1 MHAALSIVGN
11 LLQVGCVLEMVKTK
25 AARNAIDPR
34 KVHEFLAAVFEEDLH
49 AQRVFSLATG
59 VVGVMHAA
67 AASIHAIGIGLAAAT
82 GRETKHA
89 IKQVDRLLSNRGV
102 KVWELFEPWVRF
114 VLGDRD
120 EAVVALDWTE
130 FAADAQSTIAL
141 HLITTHGRA
150 TPLMWLTVEKQ
161 YLEGRRN
168 EYEDRL
174 LERLREIVPLD
185 VKVTVL
191 ADRGFGDQKLYAGL
205 RDIGFDYVIRFREGI
220 KVTSADGETRAAAD
234 WVGSN
239 GQARLLRDAR
249 VTNTKSTV
257 PAVVCTKAKAM
268 KDAWCL
274 ASSRT
279 DQTAAQ
285 IVKLYGRRFTI
296 EESFRDTKD
305 LKFGLGLSATHIGT
319 PARRDRLL
327 LLVAAAQ
334 ALLTL
339 LGAAAEDEEL
349 DRHTKASTVKRRT
362 HSLYRQ
368 GCIWYQLLPTLR
380 EDWLLRLMR
389 RFGEL
394 VTQHAVFSEL
404 FGIL

>member
-1 MHAALSIVGN
+1 MHVLLSIASE
-11 LLQVGCVLEMVKTK
+11 LLQVGCMLTMVKTK
-25 AARNAIDPR
+25 AARHAVDPR
-34 KVHEFLAAVFEEDLH
+34 KVHEFLAGLFEADVH

-102 KVWELFEPWVRF
+102 KVWDLFEPWVRF

-130 FAADAQSTIAL
+130 FAADSQATIAL

-150 TPLMWLTVEKQ
+150 TPLLWLTVEKSK
-161 YLEGRRN
+161 LEGRRN

-185 VKVTVL
+185 MKVTVL
-191 ADRGFGDQKLYAGL
+191 ADRAFGDQKLYAGL
-205 RDIGFDYVIRFREGI
+205 RDVGFDYVIRFREGI
-220 KVTSADGETRAAAD
+220 KVTSADGEARAAAD
-234 WVGSN
+234 WVGPK
-239 GQARLLRDAR
+239 GQARLLRDAQ
-249 VTNTKSTV
+249 VTNAKATV
-257 PAVVCTKAKAM
+257 PVVVCTKAKAM
-268 KDAWCL
+268 KDTWCL
-274 ASSRT
+274 ASSRA

-305 LKFGLGLSATHIGT
+305 LRFGLGMSATHIGT

-327 LLVAAAQ
+327 LLVAVAQ
-334 ALLTL
+334 ALLTM
-339 LGAAAEDEEL
+339 LGAAAEAEDL
-349 DRHTKASTVKRRT
+349 DRHTKASTVKKRT

-380 EDWLLRLMR
+380 DDWLIRLMR
-389 RFGEL
+389 KFGEL

-404 FGIL
+404 YGIL

>member
-1 MHAALSIVGN
+1 M
-11 LLQVGCVLEMVKTK
+11 LEMVKTK
-25 AARNAIDPR
+25 AARHAVDPR
-34 KVHEFLAAVFEEDLH
+34 KVHEFLTGLFEEDVH

-102 KVWELFEPWVRF
+102 KIWDLFERWVRF

-130 FAADAQSTIAL
+130 FAADDQATIAV

-150 TPLMWLTVEKQ
+150 TPLMWLTVEKRK
-161 YLEGRRN
+161 LEGRRN

-174 LERLREIVPLD
+174 LDRLREIVPLGT
-185 VKVTVL
+185 KVTVL
-191 ADRGFGDQKLYAGL
+191 ADRAFGDQKLYAGL
-205 RDIGFDYVIRFREGI
+205 KDVGFDYVIRFRECVH
-220 KVTSADGETRAAAD
+220 VTSASGETRTAAD
-234 WVGSN
+234 WVGAN
-239 GQARLLRDAR
+239 GKPRLLRDAS
-249 VTNTKSTV
+249 VTNDKSAV
-257 PAVVCTKAKAM
+257 AAVVCTKAKAM

-274 ASSRT
+274 ASSRS
-279 DQTAAQ
+279 DLTAAE

-296 EESFRDTKD
+296 EENFRDTKD
-305 LKFGLGLSATHIGT
+305 LRFGLGLSATHIGT
-319 PARRDRLL
+319 PERRDRLL
-327 LLVAAAQ
+327 LLIAVAQ

-339 LGAAAEDEEL
+339 LGAAAEDEDL

-380 EDWLLRLMR
+380 DDWLRPLMR